1 MNRNKIQST
10 EKPGVAVCGESRKH
24 GFEWECR
31 EVILGST
38 PNKERTEFKKLPRFW
53 LDLDDTIATV
63 EPCTVQV

>member
-38 PNKERTEFKKLPRFW
+38 PNDYQNVHITNDR
-53 LDLDDTIATV
+53 IH
-63 EPCTVQV
+63 